1 MILCSIYFAFSD
13 FFHSVWKESEV
24 SQSCLTLSD
33 PMDCSL
39 SGFSVH
45 RIFQARILEW
55 VAISFSRRS
64 SWPRDWTRV
73 SHVVGRRFTVWAT
86 REVSRYVHIYA
97 NGIISFHFMAELYF
111 IMYMYHIIFIHSYVD
126 GRLGWLNVLDIV
138 NSAAM
143 NTGEHVSFPIMFF
156 TGYMPRSE
164 IAGSYNIIFSFIRIS
179 ILFCI
184 LATPIYIPTNIHFP
198 LHPP

>member
-1 MILCSIYFAFSD
+1 
-13 FFHSVWKESEV
+13 
-24 SQSCLTLSD
+24 
-33 PMDCSL
+33 MDSSL

-45 RIFQARILEW
+45 MIFQARILEW

-138 NSAAM
+138 NDAAM
-143 NTGEHVSFPIMFF
+143 NIGEHVSFQIMFF

-164 IAGSYNIIFSFIRIS
+164 IAGSYNIIFSFIRNLHTVLHIGYTNLHTHQHS
-179 ILFCI
+179 LSSTFSLAFIVCRFFKMMAILTGVQWYLI
-184 LATPIYIPTNIHFP
+184 LVWFAFI
-198 LHPP
+198 